1 MKKLF
6 ISIAMSLGMLTLAAQ
21 NPSGVLMFSVPEMVG
36 TGEPIVANV
45 EYAEVHPGTST
56 IEHYQWEIR
65 HVKEDGEI
73 EEPLFSQSYDG
84 DPSGEFRFP
93 EYVTALLERE
103 NKYQLK
109 LSAINDLSDA
119 IYSGPK
125 TIYYSNYVLT
135 GPTELCCGDKFSV
148 IGNYSGDLAFTL
160 GMTHEWTV
168 YECDAAGNINSPS
181 PYYNSGVKN
190 GYPFGTFTFPSIG
203 YMCDKYYRVQ
213 VTFNPSSDP
222 YISKPI
228 TRYVIVHFT
237 SFMITASANYCNGN
251 YIWATGRYCGNSP
264 AVVNHQWKA
273 FSSDAAGTILS
284 QNLVSPYVMPGVPNG
299 VNEFIYGSELLA
311 PGWYV
316 LQLDFLDGSN
326 AVQGS
331 ATQLIYVNPIP
342 QPVITGSA
350 SCAAGNF
357 SASPVGLGY
366 SYQWSA
372 FNGNT
377 AFTGVSPNGSNCFV
391 GTGLFNT
398 IKVTV
403 TSPAG
408 CSAMTTKSV
417 TTEYTDPDFHLQI
430 IPYGA
435 PYTDYY
441 IALVRNGTTYGTY
454 TLPNVPTDQLWI
466 EGISPYSPAVS
477 VPCWTSNASWQAPD
491 PINLSGYN
499 GTGLT
504 PSLTCLNTQ
513 LGHFQPGIT
522 YRVTHSVTYNGCT
535 TIAYHDFN
543 QNGCI
548 GCRTAGPEEV
558 TVETPPS
565 FEVYPNPGNGSF
577 TIQLPEAAEN
587 AQAELF
593 DMMGKHVDGFTFSGI
608 SYTYSPAQTLAP
620 GVYMLN
626 VINNGARSIQKLIV
640 E

>member
-6 ISIAMSLGMLTLAAQ
+6 ISIAMSLGALTLSAQ
-21 NPSGVLMFSVPEMVG
+21 APQEALTFSVPEMIG

-45 EYAEVHPGTST
+45 EYAEVHPGNST
-56 IEHYQWEIR
+56 IEHYKWEIR
-65 HVKEDGEI
+65 HVTEDGEI

-84 DPSGEFRFP
+84 DPSGEFQFP
-93 EYVTALLERE
+93 EAVTALLERE
-103 NKYQLK
+103 NKYQLT
-109 LSAINDLSDA
+109 LSGTNNLLDI

-135 GPTELCCGDKFSV
+135 SPKEICCGDKFSV
-148 IGNYSGDLAFTL
+148 IGNYSGDPVFTL

-168 YECDAAGNINSPS
+168 YECTAAGNIISS
-181 PYYNSGVKN
+181 PYFYSGVKP
-190 GYPFGTFTFPSIG
+190 GYPFGTFTFPSMG
-203 YMCDKYYRVQ
+203 FLCDRYYRVQ
-213 VTFNPSSDP
+213 VTFSPSNDP
-222 YISKPI
+222 FAPRPV
-228 TRYVIVHFT
+228 TRYVIVHLT

-251 YIWATGRYCGNSP
+251 YIWATGRYCGNST

-284 QNLVSPYVMPGVPNG
+284 QNLVSPYVIPGVPNG
-299 VNEFIYGSELLA
+299 VNELVYGSELLA

-342 QPVITGSA
+342 QAAITGSVTCA
-350 SCAAGNF
+350 SGSF
-357 SASPVGLGY
+357 SASPVGIGY

-391 GTGLFNT
+391 GTGIFNT
-398 IKVTV
+398 VKVTV
-403 TSPAG
+403 TSPGG
-408 CSAMTTKSV
+408 CTSQATKSV
-417 TTEYTDPDFHLQI
+417 TTQYVDPGFHIQV
-430 IPYGA
+430 IPYG
-435 PYTDYY
+435 PPNTDYY
-441 IALVRNGTTYGTY
+441 IALVRNNTAYGTWI
-454 TLPNVPTDQLWI
+454 LQNVPTDQIWI

-504 PSLTCLNTQ
+504 SSLTCLNYQ
-513 LGHFQPGIT
+513 LGHFQPGTT
-522 YRVTHSVTYNGCT
+522 YRVTHSVTFNGCT
-535 TIAYHDFN
+535 TIGYLDFN

-558 TVETPPS
+558 TVETAPS
-565 FEVYPNPGNGSF
+565 FGVYPNPGNGSF
-577 TIQLPEAAEN
+577 TIQLPEATEN

-593 DMMGKHVDGFTFSGI
+593 DMMGKHVDGFTFSGT
-608 SYTYSPAQTLAP
+608 SYTYAPAQTLAP